1 MSLCQSCARRND
13 QDPCMG
19 QFSDGHYYWGTPV
32 VRSELEKVPS
42 WVRDKEVYSVK
53 ECSRWEENP

>member
-1 MSLCQSCARRND
+1 MSLCLSCSRD
-13 QDPCMG
+13 QDPYMG
-19 QFSDGHYYWGTPV
+19 QFSDGHYPPV
-32 VRSELEKVPS
+32 VQSELERVPS

>member
-1 MSLCQSCARRND
+1 MSLCLSCARRND

-53 ECSRWEENP
+53 ECSR